1 LGVIKLPIVG
11 SDQFYLLITPKV
23 CFIRIVYL
31 GYGGEVKP
39 ITYLYILTPGYN
51 NYNRMNEYD
60 LTEDEMREMINISI
74 SKHYSKMLKDEKRI
88 TSYNYHLY
96 SDLLSF
102 CMEQFL
108 TKKNIKYQYK
118 VCVTD
123 DAVLNYMGRSMS
135 LNLRSSTSPY
145 WSHIRRDS
153 YNYRGLYLAETDK
166 SYVNGDYDEITINED
181 DDYGCMLI
189 QLEKLDFFHK
199 PLITD
204 YYLKGMTYDQLN
216 KKYGIALRH
225 LRQAISEG
233 LEIIKT
239 ECRKTQTL

>member
-1 LGVIKLPIVG
+1 M
-11 SDQFYLLITPKV
+11 YKV
-23 CFIRIVYL
+23 D
-31 GYGGEVKP
+31 E
-39 ITYLYILTPGYN
+39 LT
-51 NYNRMNEYD
+51 D
-60 LTEDEMREMINISI
+60 DEKRDMINLAIT
-74 SKHYSKMLKDEKRI
+74 KHYPKMLKDEKRI

-108 TKKNIKYQYK
+108 TKKSIDYQYK

-123 DAVLNYMGRSMS
+123 DAILNYMGRAMS

-153 YNYRGLYLAETDK
+153 YNYRGIYLAETDRA
-166 SYVNGDYDEITINED
+166 YVTGQYDEITIRED
-181 DDYGCMLI
+181 TDFNCMLV
-189 QLEKLDFFHK
+189 QLNKLDFYHK

-204 YYLKGMTYDQLN
+204 YYLKGMTYEQLN

-225 LRQAISEG
+225 LKSAITEG
-233 LEIIKT
+233 INIIRT
-239 ECRKTQTL
+239 ECKKEQAL

>member
-1 LGVIKLPIVG
+1 M
-11 SDQFYLLITPKV
+11 YKV
-23 CFIRIVYL
+23 D
-31 GYGGEVKP
+31 E
-39 ITYLYILTPGYN
+39 LTD
-51 NYNRMNEYD
+51 NEKRD
-60 LTEDEMREMINISI
+60 MINIAI
-74 SKHYSKMLKDEKRI
+74 AKHYAKMLKDERRI

-108 TKKNIKYQYK
+108 CKKNIDYQYK

-123 DAVLNYMGRSMS
+123 DAILNYMGRSMS

-153 YNYRGLYLAETDK
+153 YNYRGLYLVETDK
-166 SYVNGDYDEITINED
+166 SYVNGQFDEMEISED

-189 QLEKLDFFHK
+189 QLDKLDFYHK

-204 YYLKGMTYDQLN
+204 YYIKGMTYAQLN
-216 KKYGIALRH
+216 KKYNISLRD
-225 LRQAISEG
+225 LKTAIVEG
-233 LEIIKT
+233 LQIIKT
-239 ECRKTQTL
+239 ECRKTKNI

>member
-1 LGVIKLPIVG
+1 MGVIKLPIVG
-11 SDQFYLLITPKV
+11 SDQFHLLITPKV

-51 NYNRMNEYD
+51 NYNRMNKIDE
-60 LTEDEMREMINISI
+60 LTEDEMRDMINREITLA
-74 SKHYSKMLKDEKRI
+74 YPKMCKDEKRI

-108 TKKNIKYQYK
+108 SKKTLVYQYK
-118 VCVTD
+118 VCVED
-123 DAVLNYMGRSMS
+123 DAILNYMGRAMS

-153 YNYRGLYLAETDK
+153 YNFRGLYLAESDK
-166 SYVNGDYDEITINED
+166 DYITGNYDIIQEQEMDN
-181 DDYGCMLI
+181 YSCML
-189 QLEKLDFFHK
+189 QALEQLDFYHK
-199 PLITD
+199 PLLTD
-204 YYLKGMTYDQLN
+204 YYLHGLNYSQLN
-216 KKYGIALRH
+216 KKYGISPNH
-225 LRQAISEG
+225 LKKAIDKGISIIRQQCKQFI
-233 LEIIKT
+233 
-239 ECRKTQTL
+239 